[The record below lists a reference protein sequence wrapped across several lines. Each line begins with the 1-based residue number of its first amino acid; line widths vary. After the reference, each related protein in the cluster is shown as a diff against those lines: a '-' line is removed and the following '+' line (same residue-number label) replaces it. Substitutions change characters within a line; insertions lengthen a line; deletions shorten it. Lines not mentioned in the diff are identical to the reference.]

1 MNRVMLT
8 GRTDRRGRE
17 WPSVL
22 RHGGGNPGTVESE
35 LVFAP
40 STGPHGHRASS
51 PSVPTGS
58 APMGHGAVHVVV
70 LVAVGMW
77 YACGGIPGDSLHA
90 ADDSPEA
97 TVAGDAPSPA
107 ALAAYAR
114 FVRPLLARRCQACHG
129 ALAQQA
135 GLRLDTAAS
144 LLAGGHSG
152 PAASPGMPA
161 ESLLLARVTDADPTE
176 RMPPPG
182 EGEPLT
188 EEEVREIRA
197 WIAAGC
203 PAPADE
209 RPEADPRDHWAFRP
223 VERPAVPGAAGSHPI
238 DGFLAAARARAG
250 ITEVAAE
257 APPGVLVR
265 RLYVDLIGLP
275 PSPEDLAAILA
286 DRVAGNAAGGTEGWY
301 ERLVDRLLADPRHAQ
316 RWARHWMDVWRY
328 SDWWGLGDQLRNS
341 SPHIW
346 HWRDWIVES
355 LAADLPY
362 DEMVRLML
370 AADELYPDDPAR
382 VRATGFLAR
391 NWFLFNRTPWLDET
405 VEHVGKAFLGLTLNC
420 AKCHDH
426 KYDPLRQEDHY
437 AFRAFFAPY
446 HVRHD
451 VVPGEPD
458 TDRDAIPR
466 VFDGEPTAPTYLL
479 VRGDDARPAKDRPI
493 APAVPA
499 VFGVPLPPIE
509 PVSLPPRAW
518 QPERQPWAIEA
529 HRAVASAR
537 VAAAEAALTAAA
549 ADERPLLEARLGAER
564 GGLAA
569 IDARATAMQAGWNA
583 DDAAS
588 HHGQAAVTAERES
601 AVARARVAVI
611 EAERALAAAAGD
623 DRTKAAEKAAQK
635 LATAR
640 AALDEAVAA
649 LTAPG
654 GTFTPLVGARWVPT
668 RFRYSGQDDPPIPFP
683 DTSTGRRR
691 ALAAWITDPRH
702 PLTPRVAVNHLWLR
716 HMGRPLVATMFDFG
730 RKGAAP
736 THPDL
741 LDWLAAELVA
751 GAPDGAPWSLRHLH
765 RLIVTSAAYRM
776 DSSAAGLGPAA
787 ERDPDN
793 ALLWR
798 REPVRLEA
806 QVVRDAVLAVA
817 GLLDVS
823 PGGPPVPP
831 DRQAESRRRSLY
843 FTHSDTSRNPFLVVF
858 DDAAVKD
865 CYRREESVVPQQAL
879 ALSHAALVHEAA
891 ATVARRL
898 SADGAGD
905 AAFVDRAFVAVL
917 ARPADDAERDACL
930 GALERWR
937 RLPDEA
943 VGGTPPDPARGHL
956 VWALFNH
963 TDFVTV
969 R

>member
-1 MNRVMLT
+1 MAMPLDRPVGESWRRPVIVGRLQAVGVSQARRRRCFLRVLLL
-8 GRTDRRGRE
+8 GLGA
-17 WPSVL
+17 
-22 RHGGGNPGTVESE
+22 TV
-35 LVFAP
+35 
-40 STGPHGHRASS
+40 
-51 PSVPTGS
+51 S
-58 APMGHGAVHVVV
+58 APAAAVDPDARADR
-70 LVAVGMW
+70 LAVEIDH
-77 YACGGIPGDSLHA
+77 YRQ
-90 ADDSPEA
+90 
-97 TVAGDAPSPA
+97 V
-107 ALAAYAR
+107 
-114 FVRPLLARRCQACHG
+114 VRPLLARRCQACHG
-129 ALAQQA
+129 ALGQQS
-135 GLRLDTAAS
+135 GLRVDTAAAV
-144 LLAGGHSG
+144 LVGGASG
-152 PAASPGMPA
+152 PAALAGFPDASA
-161 ESLLLARVTDADPTE
+161 LIARVTDPDPTR
-176 RMPPPG
+176 RMPPEG

-188 EEEVREIRA
+188 AVEVTALRS

-203 PAPADE
+203 PAPPDE
-209 RPEADPRDHWAFRP
+209 RPEPDPRDHWAFRP
-223 VERPAVPGAAGSHPI
+223 VVRPAVPGAADGHPI
-238 DGFLAAARARAG
+238 DRFLEAARAKAG
-250 ITEVAAE
+250 ITAVAAE
-257 APPGVLVR
+257 APPGILVR
-265 RLYVDLIGLP
+265 RLYLDLIGIP
-275 PSPEDLAAILA
+275 PSPEDLAAIVA
-286 DRVAGNAAGGTEGWY
+286 DRAAGTAGWY

-370 AADELYPDDPAR
+370 AADELHPDDPAR
-382 VRATGFLAR
+382 LRATGFLAR

-458 TDRDAIPR
+458 TARDAIPR

-493 APAVPA
+493 APGVPA

-509 PVSLPPRAW
+509 PVPLPPGAW

-529 HRAVASAR
+529 HRAAARGR
-537 VAAAEAALTAAA
+537 VAAAEAALAAAA
-549 ADERPLLEARLGAER
+549 ADDRPLVEARLEAER
-564 GGLAA
+564 AALAA
-569 IDARATAMQAGWNA
+569 IEARATAMEAGWNA

-588 HHGQAAVTAERES
+588 HRAQAAVTAEREW
-601 AVARARVAVI
+601 AAAQARVAVV
-611 EAERALAAAAGD
+611 EAERAAAAAGGGD
-623 DRTKAAEKAAQK
+623 DRDRAVEKAGQK

-640 AALDEAVAA
+640 AALDEALAA
-649 LTAPG
+649 VGAPG

-751 GAPDGAPWSLRHLH
+751 GPPGGSPWSLRHLH

-776 DSSAAGLGPAA
+776 DSSPAGLEPAAG
-787 ERDPDN
+787 RDPDN

-831 DRQAESRRRSLY
+831 ERQAESRRRSLY
-843 FTHSDTSRNPFLVVF
+843 FTHSDISRNPFLVVF

-898 SADGAGD
+898 SADGVGD

-917 ARPADDAERDACL
+917 ARPADDAEREACL

-943 VGGTPPDPARGHL
+943 IGGTPPDPARGHL